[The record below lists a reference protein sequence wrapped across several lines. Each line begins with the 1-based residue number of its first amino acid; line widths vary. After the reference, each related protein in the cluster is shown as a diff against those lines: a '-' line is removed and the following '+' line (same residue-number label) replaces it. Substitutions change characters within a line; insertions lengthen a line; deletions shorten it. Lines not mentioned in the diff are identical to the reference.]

1 MESWQQLV
9 QLVERLP
16 PDKAQ
21 KLRELLNSPD
31 FKNVAAEGFAQ
42 IIRTLDLRSS
52 DAGGPGPE
60 TLMRRVCKLLEPF
73 LVNAAEED
81 EDGVIGRPTL
91 MLWWKAA
98 KAEMRHLGELERR
111 FAETLGGGDEAA
123 AAAIGVEAAEALAR
137 QALTLTIKNGPR
149 TATQDVRRIAVALA
163 GGAALLDDLERLGL
177 SGPVTSRNR
186 IAVSAPLLESFPGVY
201 AKAAE
206 MQRYDPV
213 WLVHAAM
220 NRLERPWEALL
231 VVNAIHSAGAKG
243 LRLEDTELAP
253 VVQRVISLLRQ
264 LSDQSVAAI
273 KSAARTPTTEKLR
286 ETEAITA
293 KYFDAAEMITQQ
305 IKIERDSAWGRVFL
319 LLRKTVSEVGRD
331 GAGARRQ
338 CEGPARRCRGR
349 SPGGL
354 AGEGGPARLRYRDGR
369 LRPPHAGPARP
380 FHGTFRTGQGPVA
393 GAEAALAGGVPV
405 YLAAG
410 AQPHMKA
417 DGSGGRVRTDD
428 RSINSRLLYR

>member
-319 LLRKTVSEVGRD
+319 LLRKTVSEVVADTIETFEDVLVDFVEGWDETEQALVDNAKARHAAAAVD
-331 GAGARRQ
+331 LLAGWRARADRHGFATAMAAFDRRTQ
-338 CEGPARRCRGR
+338 ALLARSMGR
-349 SPGGL
+349 S
-354 AGEGGPARLRYRDGR
+354 E
-369 LRPPHAGPARP
+369 
-380 FHGTFRTGQGPVA
+380 QGKDLWQV
-393 GAEAALAGGVPV
+393 
-405 YLAAG
+405 
-410 AQPHMKA
+410 QK
-417 DGSGGRVRTDD
+417 R
-428 RSINSRLLYR
+428 RLLEAFRYI